1 MTLCFWYSLFLIHGP
16 PDHLLLL
23 LIYDIKLQ
31 IEIIICYGVSS
42 EVPAI

>member
-1 MTLCFWYSLFLIHGP
+1 MTLCFWYSLFLIHEP
-16 PDHLLLL
+16 LDHLFFL

-31 IEIIICYGVSS
+31 IEIIIWVSS

>member
-31 IEIIICYGVSS
+31 IEIIIWVSS

>member
-1 MTLCFWYSLFLIHGP
+1 MTLCFWYSLFLIYGP

-31 IEIIICYGVSS
+31 IEIIIWVSS